1 MFNMRMKDLL
11 TLLELK
17 RIVIFAKMSTDM
29 KKDVENKPIVIKNPS
44 EKMKSFIKKMEEDK
58 INRRQELLSTKN
70 FTFSI

>member
-1 MFNMRMKDLL
+1 
-11 TLLELK
+11 
-17 RIVIFAKMSTDM
+17 M

-58 INRRQELLSTKN
+58 INRRQELLNSKN

>member
-1 MFNMRMKDLL
+1 
-11 TLLELK
+11 
-17 RIVIFAKMSTDM
+17 MSVDM

>member
-1 MFNMRMKDLL
+1 MEKG
-11 TLLELK
+11 
-17 RIVIFAKMSTDM
+17 
-29 KKDVENKPIVIKNPS
+29 VENKPIIIKNPS